1 VNYLTEEIADQPE
14 CWSKAIE
21 MAGPAAAALPG
32 PGERV
37 AAIGCGSSL
46 NVARCY
52 ALLREAAGQG
62 ETDAFPASEVPA
74 TRRYDRLVYISRT
87 GTTTEVLD
95 ALRRAP
101 RDVPATAVTAEPD
114 APLAREAHDMVLLD
128 FANER
133 SVVSSR
139 FITSA
144 IVLLRAHLGVAAGA
158 SHEAGPRA
166 DVRALP
172 DLAARE
178 LGRPLPPG
186 LTERA
191 EFTFLGRGWAAAV
204 ADEAALKLREASRT
218 WAESYPAM
226 EYRHGPI
233 SVSDENTVVWALGE
247 VPADLLADARRTG
260 AAVISSDA
268 DPLAGLIGAQRLAAE
283 LAERKGIDPD
293 QPRALSRSVILA

>member
-1 VNYLTEEIADQPE
+1 MNYLTEEIADQPE

-260 AAVISSDA
+260 ATVINSDA